1 MFSRSQ
7 DIKGDVKEP
16 GEKIRQAT
24 ILLVEDEQRVRDV
37 MELTLSLDGYHVLS
51 VGSASEALEIID
63 NYSDKID
70 LMVTDFAMP
79 QMNGAALAAKLKRV
93 RPQVK
98 VLYVSG
104 FQKQEVLD
112 FQEKSVR
119 ASAEFLQK
127 PFTPEALEVKVRNL
141 LAEAA

>member
-1 MFSRSQ
+1 
-7 DIKGDVKEP
+7 VKEP